1 MQQIFS
7 PKLKD
12 KAIETTCSNLI
23 MAELLL
29 PGEVAKFMAD
39 ATKHTDSE
47 IAEILIESRLLYEK
61 YLETPWNVN

>member
-23 MAELLL
+23 MAGLLL
-29 PGEVAKFMAD
+29 PGEMAKFMAD
-39 ATKHTDSE
+39 ATKYTDSE

-61 YLETPWNVN
+61 YLETSWNVN